1 MDKESKIRKAVLE
14 QVSDRAQLLGL
25 SESELTDSFNLVA
38 SGVLD
43 SMSFVELVVNL
54 EDEFGVE
61 LSHGSVF
68 EKEEF
73 ATIGGLVEHFSKAM
87 DNA

>member
-1 MDKESKIRKAVLE
+1 MNNEEAIRRKVLE

-25 SESELTDSFNLVA
+25 SESELTDPFNLVA

-43 SMSFVELVVNL
+43 SMSFVELVLTL

-61 LSHGSVF
+61 LAHDSVF
-68 EKEEF
+68 EKEDF
-73 ATIGGLVEHFSKAM
+73 ATIGGLIEQFSKAM
-87 DNA
+87 DKS